1 MTTSKETEVK
11 VGYKSPIVMGSIGLL
26 TLVFL
31 GLLGRDGM
39 VAFEIS
45 RANRF
50 PSAPDVRYR
59 LKPAR
64 SPCRI
69 GDVRASRIFTFQGHK
84 EPENPNLGFDCIWSR
99 RCDGTAWLAG
109 G

>member
-45 RANRF
+45 RRNDSLQL
-50 PSAPDVRYR
+50 PTLDIDSS
-59 LKPAR
+59 L
-64 SPCRI
+64 
-69 GDVRASRIFTFQGHK
+69 
-84 EPENPNLGFDCIWSR
+84 LGV
-99 RCDGTAWLAG
+99 LAG
-109 G
+109 LAMFALAGFSWH

>member
-45 RANRF
+45 RRTDSLQL
-50 PSAPDVRYR
+50 PTLDIDSSLLGV
-59 LKPAR
+59 LL
-64 SPCRI
+64 RI
-69 GDVRASRIFTFQGHK
+69 GDVCASRIFFFEGHK
-84 EPENPNLGFDCIWSR
+84 EPEDPNLGFDCIWSR
-99 RCDGTAWLAG
+99 RSDSATWLASG
-109 G
+109 